1 MNRAL
6 PFTIA
11 IAMMLAGA
19 APVIAAGPESTT
31 AGVKPG
37 DVINRDNAA
46 KVADLVSPGNYVLVR
61 QGMEMKIVPSRDY
74 NWPAPF
80 RVSTEQNSS
89 QARLGPDGELTNYRA
104 GLPFPMLD
112 ANDPAIAQ
120 KIMWN
125 FQFGPA
131 YSDDLD
137 SQDTEIQNFAPG
149 HAGRSVRG
157 LSDRASCRL
166 SKCRSRGSSP
176 GPH

>member
-11 IAMMLAGA
+11 IAMLLAIA
-19 APVIAAGPESTT
+19 APVIAAGPESTIT

-37 DVINRDNAA
+37 NVITRDNAA
-46 KVADLVSPGNYVLVR
+46 KVVDLVSPGNYVLVR

-120 KIMWN
+120 KIMLKL
-125 FQFGPA
+125 QFGPA

-137 SQDTEIQNFAPG
+137 SEDTEIQNFAPG
-149 HAGRSVRG
+149 HPIFCSRSI
-157 LSDRASCRL
+157 
-166 SKCRSRGSSP
+166 RSGILPFIEISVARK
-176 GPH
+176 